1 MTDLLS
7 RLTAAIDQ
15 AEALAKAADERH
27 PSPWRT
33 EWQGQDYPLLDD
45 NGDEVL
51 SLTFAIA
58 TWEPEATE
66 QRAEC
71 ETSAADLMRA
81 NDPATV
87 LRGLAEDRSI
97 LRRHAPCDDCPGH
110 TVRMNCHRC
119 DLPVYRRGYGEL
131 GCEWQ
136 LSVARRHGL
145 EAT

>member
-1 MTDLLS
+1 MSDLHA
-7 RLTAAIDQ
+7 RITAAIDQ

-33 EWQGQDYPLLDD
+33 EWQGQDYLLLDD

-87 LRGLAEDRSI
+87 LRGLAEDRDI
-97 LRRHAPCDDCPGH
+97 LRRHAPNEALLCTPAIHSMLTAGVLCPE
-110 TVRMNCHRC
+110 V
-119 DLPVYRRGYGEL
+119 
-131 GCEWQ
+131 
-136 LSVARRHGL
+136 LSVARRHGI
-145 EAT
+145 EAS